1 MKLSLIPAA
10 MLLTLGVAQ
19 ASDVFMTKDAQG
31 RPIYTDRPDT
41 LPAQRLDVK
50 SNSTD
55 TVAVKSRYET
65 EQQQM
70 AATSK
75 ASDDTARKQAEERQ
89 AQELNA
95 ADRSKKCIE
104 LREYYLTLM
113 NARGLYEGGENG
125 GERRYLTNEEIDSAR
140 EDAKRSM
147 DEFCDEP

>member
-1 MKLSLIPAA
+1 MEAANMKLSLIPAA

-55 TVAVKSRYET
+55 TVEVQSRYEA

-70 AATSK
+70 AASSK
-75 ASDDTARKQAEERQ
+75 ASEDASRKAVETRQ
-89 AQELNA
+89 ADEANA
-95 ADRSKKCIE
+95 ADR
-104 LREYYLTLM
+104 
-113 NARGLYEGGENG
+113 
-125 GERRYLTNEEIDSAR
+125 
-140 EDAKRSM
+140 
-147 DEFCDEP
+147 